1 MNEKLINYLETSFIG
16 PLLKDPEITDISYNG
31 VSFFYVHNEKGRL
44 KADIKVSN
52 EDVMNFIRQIAN
64 LSEKQFSYT
73 IPSLDVS
80 IGKYRLNAMH
90 PSIVRVENDK
100 ACSFSL
106 RIGSKEN
113 RIEPNSEFINEECEK
128 FLVSCLENEQ
138 SIIIAGKT
146 GSGKTEL
153 QKYLLSKL
161 KKNARVIVIDNVQEL
176 ENLRRFEDLDLT
188 SWQATPNN
196 QNASM
201 EELIRNALRSNPDWL
216 VVAEARGKEMSE
228 VLTSVMTGHP
238 IISTVHAYTLEAIP
252 KRICRLIMKAD
263 PSEKY
268 EYIFDDVY
276 EHIKF
281 YVYLNRKFGE
291 DGKVHRFIESIGEL
305 QKDGSMK
312 VIYRKN
318 NNEKI

>member
-1 MNEKLINYLETSFIG
+1 MNERLLSYIENSFIG
-16 PLLKDPEITDISYNG
+16 PLLKDPEITDVSYNG
-31 VSFFYVHNEKGRL
+31 VSFFYVHNEKGRS
-44 KADIKVSN
+44 KANIKASN
-52 EDVMNFIRQIAN
+52 EEVMNFIRQIAN
-64 LSEKQFSYT
+64 FSEKQFSYT

-100 ACSFSL
+100 SCSFSL
-106 RIGSKEN
+106 RISSKGF
-113 RIEPNSEFINEECEK
+113 RIQPNTEFINEDCEK
-128 FLVSCLENEQ
+128 FLVSCLENEK
-138 SIIIAGKT
+138 SIIIAGPT

-161 KKNARVIVIDNVQEL
+161 KKNTRVIVIDNVQEL
-176 ENLRRFEDLDLT
+176 ENLRQFDDLDLT
-188 SWQATPNN
+188 SWQVTPNN
-196 QNASM
+196 PNASM
-201 EELIRNALRSNPDWL
+201 DELIRNALRSNPDWL

-238 IISTVHAYTLEAIP
+238 IISTVHAYSLEAIP
-252 KRICRLIMKAD
+252 KRICRMIMKAD

-268 EYIFDDVY
+268 EYIFDDVF
-276 EHIKF
+276 EHIKY
-281 YVYLNRKFGE
+281 YVYLNRKFDK

-312 VIYRKN
+312 VIYRKRK
-318 NNEKI
+318 NEKN

>member
-1 MNEKLINYLETSFIG
+1 MNEKLLTYIENSFIG
-16 PLLKDPEITDISYNG
+16 PLLKDPEITDVSYNG

-44 KADIKVSN
+44 KAGIKVSN
-52 EDVMNFIRQIAN
+52 EEVMNFIRQIAN
-64 LSEKQFSYT
+64 YSEKQFSYT

-106 RIGSKEN
+106 RISSKET
-113 RIEPNSEFINEECEK
+113 RIQPNSEFINKECEK
-128 FLVSCLENEQ
+128 FLVKCLEDEQ

-161 KKNARVIVIDNVQEL
+161 KKNTRVIVIDNVQEL
-176 ENLRRFEDLDLT
+176 ENLRQYEDLDLT
-188 SWQATPNN
+188 SWQVTPNN
-196 QNASM
+196 QSASM

-238 IISTVHAYTLEAIP
+238 IISTVHAYSLEAIP
-252 KRICRLIMKAD
+252 KRICRMVMKAD

-268 EYIFDDVY
+268 EYIFDDVS
-276 EHIKF
+276 EHIKY
-281 YVYLNRKFGE
+281 YVYLGRKFGK

-312 VIYRKN
+312 VIYRK
-318 NNEKI
+318 K

>member
-1 MNEKLINYLETSFIG
+1 MNEKLLSYIESSFIG
-16 PLLKDPEITDISYNG
+16 TLLKDPEITDISYNG

-44 KADIKVSN
+44 KSDITVSN
-52 EDVMNFIRQIAN
+52 EEVMNFIRQIAN
-64 LSEKQFSYT
+64 FSEKQFSYT

-100 ACSFSL
+100 ACSFSI

-113 RIEPNSEFINEECEK
+113 RIGPDSEFINKECEK
-128 FLVSCLENEQ
+128 FLVNCLANER
-138 SIIIAGKT
+138 SIIIAGPT

-161 KKNARVIVIDNVQEL
+161 KKNSRVIVIDNVQEL
-176 ENLRRFEDLDLT
+176 ENLRQYDDLDLT
-188 SWQATPNN
+188 SWQVTPNN

-238 IISTVHAYTLEAIP
+238 IISTVHAYSLEATP
-252 KRICRLIMKAD
+252 KRICRMIMKAD

-281 YVYLNRKFGE
+281 YVYLDRKFDG

-312 VIYRKN
+312 IIYRKN
-318 NNEKI
+318 KHEKD

>member
-1 MNEKLINYLETSFIG
+1 MNERLLSYIETSFIG
-16 PLLKDPEITDISYNG
+16 PLLKDSEITDVSYNG

-52 EDVMNFIRQIAN
+52 EEVMNFIRQIAN
-64 LSEKQFSYT
+64 YSEKQFSYT

-106 RIGSKEN
+106 RIGSKET
-113 RIEPNSEFINEECEK
+113 RIKPNSEFINKECEK
-128 FLVSCLENEQ
+128 FLVNCLENEQ

-161 KKNARVIVIDNVQEL
+161 KKNTRVIVIDNVQEL
-176 ENLRRFEDLDLT
+176 ENLRQDEDLDLT
-188 SWQATPNN
+188 SWQVTPNN
-196 QNASM
+196 PNASM

-238 IISTVHAYTLEAIP
+238 IISTVHAYSLEAIP

-276 EHIKF
+276 EHIKH
-281 YVYLNRKFGE
+281 YVYLGRSFGK
-291 DGKVHRFIESIGEL
+291 DGQVHRYIESIGEL
-305 QKDGSMK
+305 QNDGSMK
-312 VIYRKN
+312 VIYRK
-318 NNEKI
+318 KDK